1 MCRKNDN
8 VNFGARQDAML
19 RRSNTRNTPSH
30 GLKWP
35 NRKHPQSFVH
45 HSAAKRTYDAPAR
58 NEKGRRL
65 GRTYFCGG
73 ASGNSGS
80 WSFGSNHDALSDRHI

>member
-1 MCRKNDN
+1 MTTPILA
-8 VNFGARQDAML
+8 FGWMGCCVAA
-19 RRSNTRNTPSH
+19 TP
-30 GLKWP
+30 GKAQPQLEAP
-35 NRKHPQSFVH
+35 NPKHPQSFVH
-45 HSAAKRTYDAPAR
+45 HSAAKRTYDASAR

-65 GRTYFCGG
+65 RRIYFCGG